1 MASRPDEPAAGAA
14 PRRVDT
20 SYQGRVFPP
29 GEPFLVGRE
38 ALRDFAA
45 AVGATSPEH
54 YDLAAA
60 REAGYDDLVA
70 TPTYAVVIAQRCEAA
85 YIADPGSGIDFT
97 RVVHAEEKFLHHRT
111 IVAGDEVVGTV
122 YVDRVREMVG
132 HAMITTRT
140 ELALADKTP
149 VATVVSSL
157 VVRGPDD
164 TEDTED
170 TVDTENT
177 DEPGGEA

>member
-1 MASRPDEPAAGAA
+1 MSAPDNSATGGS
-14 PRRVDT
+14 PRRVNT

-45 AVGATSPEH
+45 AVGATSLEH
-54 YDLAAA
+54 SVVDAA
-60 REAGYDDLVA
+60 RAAGYDDLVA
-70 TPTYAVVIAQRCEAA
+70 TPTYAVVIAQRFEAA
-85 YIADPGSGIDFT
+85 YIADPGAGIDFT
-97 RVVHAEEKFLHHRT
+97 RVVHAEEKVLHHRA

-122 YVDRVREMVG
+122 HVDRVREMGG

-157 VVRGPDD
+157 VVRGPAGDTDDD
-164 TEDTED
+164 TDDE
-170 TVDTENT
+170 T
-177 DEPGGEA
+177 DDDKGGAS

>member
-1 MASRPDEPAAGAA
+1 MPATPDEPAPGAV

-54 YDLAAA
+54 YHLEAA

-97 RVVHAEEKFLHHRT
+97 RVVHAEEKFLHHRS

-122 YVDRVREMVG
+122 YVDRVREMGG
-132 HAMITTRT
+132 HAMVTTRT

-157 VVRGPDD
+157 VVRGADDEIDDD
-164 TEDTED
+164 TDD
-170 TVDTENT
+170 RDENL
-177 DEPGGEA
+177 GGVS

>member
-1 MASRPDEPAAGAA
+1 MPANVAESGAA
-14 PRRVDT
+14 STVRRVDT

-45 AVGATSPEH
+45 AVGARSPEH
-54 YDLAAA
+54 FDLDAA

-97 RVVHAEEKFLHHRT
+97 RVVHAEEKFLHHRA
-111 IVAGDEVVGTV
+111 IVAGDEIVGTV
-122 YVDRVREMVG
+122 YVDRVREVGG

-157 VVRGPDD
+157 VVRGPDAA
-164 TEDTED
+164 E
-170 TVDTENT
+170 
-177 DEPGGEA
+177 GGTAS